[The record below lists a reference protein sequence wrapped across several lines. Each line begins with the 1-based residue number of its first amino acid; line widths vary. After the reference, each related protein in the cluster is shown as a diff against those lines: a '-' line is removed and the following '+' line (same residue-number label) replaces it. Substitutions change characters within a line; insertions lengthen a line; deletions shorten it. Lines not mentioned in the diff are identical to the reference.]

1 MPRTLKQITLDE
13 LYKEFEDDPYEQ
25 RKRKKDGAPMFDRF
39 GEPIMVRASGPKVIP
54 PETKASLDK
63 LLARD
68 DVLGMVL
75 FRCMMMDSSNLGRCT
90 AVVFGPGCEN
100 KTLEELSAKRLGD
113 VPSRFMDAESYYL
126 KG

>member
-1 MPRTLKQITLDE
+1 MKTLKAISRDE
-13 LYKEFEDDPYEQ
+13 LFKCFEDYIYKPDLN
-25 RKRKKDGAPMFDRF
+25 KKTGLPKKNRDGSIKEIATSER
-39 GEPIMVRASGPKVIP
+39 EVP
-54 PETKASLDK
+54 PETKKKLEE

-68 DVLGMVL
+68 DVLGMVV
-75 FRCMMMDSSNLGRCT
+75 FRCSMMDSSQLGRCT
-90 AVVFGPGCEN
+90 AVIFGPGCEN